1 MTELLDD
8 DRIRAALEHLPDW
21 QREGDAITREAKLPT
36 FLRAIEVVNRV
47 AELAEAADH
56 HPDVDIRWRTLRFS
70 LSTHSA
76 GGLTDKDVSLANE
89 IDHAVDGVMRGA

>member
-21 QREGDAITREAKLPT
+21 QRDGDAIIREAKLPS
-36 FLRAIEVVNRV
+36 FPRAIAAVNRV
-47 AELAEAADH
+47 AELAEHADH

-76 GGLTDKDVSLANE
+76 GGLTEKDVSLAAE
-89 IDHAVDGVMRGA
+89 IDGAVDAIMESS

>member
-8 DRIRAALEHLPDW
+8 DRIRTALEHLPHW
-21 QREGDAITREAKLPT
+21 QRDGDAITREAKLPS
-36 FLRAIEVVNRV
+36 FPRAIEVVNRV

-76 GGLTDKDVSLANE
+76 GGLTEKDISLATE
-89 IDHAVDGVMRGA
+89 IDGVVDAVMDAT

>member
-21 QREGDAITREAKLPT
+21 QRDGDAIIREAKLPS
-36 FLRAIEVVNRV
+36 FPRAIEVVNRV
-47 AELAEAADH
+47 AELAEHADH

-76 GGLTDKDVSLANE
+76 GGLTEKDVSLAAE
-89 IDHAVDGVMRGA
+89 IDGAVDAIMESS